1 MMRMLEA
8 PRLRAASTKDISLSD
23 STTERIT
30 RPPNGIRV
38 IAMAMMTVTVPEPSA
53 MAIAMASIRSGKDW
67 RNSMMRWLTMSNR
80 PPRKP
85 QARPQ
90 SDPSV
95 VPSSTAAKA
104 TMSEV
109 RLPWMTRLSV
119 SRPIWSVPN
128 RCSS

>member
-1 MMRMLEA
+1 
-8 PRLRAASTKDISLSD
+8 
-23 STTERIT
+23 
-30 RPPNGIRV
+30 
-38 IAMAMMTVTVPEPSA
+38 MAMMTVTVPEPSA
-53 MAIAMASIRSGKDW
+53 IAMAIASIRSGKACM
-67 RNSMMRWLTMSNR
+67 NSMMRWLTMSNR

-90 SDPSV
+90 KDPSV

-104 TMSEV
+104 TISEV

-128 RCSS
+128 QWLSLGACCMLRKSVFSGG